1 MSAAGLQVDGVHAGY
16 GRRAVLQGISLPPL
30 PPGSLTALLGPNG
43 CGKSTLLKALA
54 GLLPARGRL
63 LLDGR
68 PLAAMDRTERAQR
81 VAYLPQALPA
91 GVRLRAIESVL
102 AARRAGGRR
111 RADDPARVDAVFAQL
126 GIATIA
132 MAWLD
137 ELSGGQRQL
146 VGLAQALVRDPAV
159 LMLDEPFAALDL
171 RHQWRALRLLAEQT
185 RARGLVTLL
194 VLHDLNAALRHCDAA
209 VLLHGGRVAAG
220 GTPADAITPATLAQ
234 VYGVSARVERCSRGL
249 ASVLVDGEA
258 GPPP

>member
-1 MSAAGLQVDGVHAGY
+1 MNVSDVLTVQDVEAGY
-16 GRRAVLQGISLPPL
+16 GRRPVLLGVSLPPL

-43 CGKSTLLKALA
+43 CGKSTLLKVLA
-54 GLLPARGRL
+54 GLLPPSRGELRL
-63 LLDGR
+63 GAR
-68 PLAAMDRTERAQR
+68 PLAAMDRAERTQR
-81 VAYLPQALPA
+81 LAYLPQALPA

-111 RADDPARVDAVFAQL
+111 TASDEARVDAVFAQL
-126 GIATIA
+126 GIGSIA

-185 RARGLVTLL
+185 KARGLITLL

-209 VLLHGGRVAAG
+209 VLLHAGRVAAA
-220 GTPADAITPATLAQ
+220 GTPAEPITPATLAR
-234 VYGVSARVERCSRGL
+234 VYGVAARVETCSRGL

-258 GPPP
+258 P